1 MQIFLMLLAA
11 VVGFALGALAVW
23 AFCAA
28 KVASL
33 RAALRAGEEV
43 RGETERRTA
52 EAMRTLLAQVSS
64 VTAEK
69 LAEREKALNET
80 NGTQVRALL
89 EPLYRQLESFRTAAN
104 ESAKA
109 TQKVEGEIRSHFD
122 ALKGTAVRFEREAT
136 GFVAALRS
144 GNKKQGL
151 WGENVLADVL
161 RRSGLVEGEHFV
173 TQTGTGAG
181 DIPDAVIFD
190 AVSAKMMVVD
200 AKTSL
205 KDYLDAYNADDE
217 AARTVALRQ
226 HLASM
231 RKHVQELA
239 DKNYPANG
247 RQLRDGYTYVELVAM
262 FVPCDGMLEE
272 AIRLDPKFPQFA
284 YERGVVLVT
293 PLTLL
298 GYLWLIARGW
308 SKYNLDRNCER
319 IFEQAKL
326 LVERVDKLF
335 TSLEAAGK
343 KMKSAS
349 DELDD
354 ALKLAAQDGSGR
366 SIKGPALRICKLGGK
381 PDKGLKS
388 AALTQTGTEGEEESV

>member
-1 MQIFLMLLAA
+1 MSWLFPVLAA
-11 VVGFALGALAVW
+11 VLGFALGALLVW
-23 AFCAA
+23 MVQAA
-28 KVASL
+28 KIAGL
-33 RAALRAGEEV
+33 RTALQT
-43 RGETERRTA
+43 GETLRVESERRTA
-52 EAMRTLLAQVSS
+52 EALRALLAQVSS

-69 LAEREKALNET
+69 LAEREKSLSER
-80 NGTQVRALL
+80 NGAEVRALL

-122 ALKGTAVRFEREAT
+122 VLKGTAVRFEREAT
-136 GFVAALRS
+136 GFVAALKS

-161 RRSGLVEGEHFV
+161 TRSGLVEGEHFV
-173 TQTGTGAG
+173 TQTGTGEG
-181 DIPDAVIFD
+181 DIPDAVVFD
-190 AVSAKMMVVD
+190 AVSSKMLVID

-217 AARTVALRQ
+217 GARTAALRQ

-239 DKNYPANG
+239 DKHYPSRG
-247 RQLRDGYTYVELVAM
+247 RQLRTGYTYIDLVAM

-272 AIRLDPKFPQFA
+272 AIRQDPKFPQFA
-284 YERGVVLVT
+284 YDRGVVLVT

-308 SKYNLDRNCER
+308 SRYNLDRSCDK

-335 TSLEAAGK
+335 VNLETARRKMQSAA
-343 KMKSAS
+343 
-349 DELDD
+349 DELDG
-354 ALKLAAQDGSGR
+354 ALRLAAHDGSGR
-366 SIKGPALRICKLGGK
+366 SIKGPAIRICKLGVK

-388 AALTQTGTEGEEESV
+388 AELTQKEEEGQE

>member
-1 MQIFLMLLAA
+1 MQVLLVA
-11 VVGFALGALAVW
+11 VVGFALGAFVAW
-23 AFCAA
+23 AFFAA
-28 KVASL
+28 KVAGL

-52 EAMRTLLAQVSS
+52 EAMRTLLAQVSN

-69 LAEREKALNET
+69 LAEREKTLNET

-89 EPLYRQLESFRTAAN
+89 EPLYRQLESFRMAAN

-144 GNKKQGL
+144 GNKRQGM

-190 AVSAKMMVVD
+190 AVSSKMMVID

-205 KDYLDAYNADDE
+205 KDYLDAYNAEDE
-217 AARTVALRQ
+217 TARNAALRQ

-247 RQLRDGYTYVELVAM
+247 RQLRDGYAYVELVAM

-308 SKYNLDRNCER
+308 SKYNLDRNCDR

-335 TSLEAAGK
+335 ASLETAGR

-349 DELDD
+349 DELEDV
-354 ALKLAAQDGSGR
+354 LKLAAQDGSGR

-381 PDKGLKS
+381 PDKSLKS
-388 AALTQTGTEGEEESV
+388 TTLTQVATEEEQ